1 MSVAKHGAKL
11 QIEGKLSNTYMN
23 TPNTLDII
31 FTVAFVVVPLVLGT
45 TYLVKKKRKGSETQY
60 EFTPEERSALE
71 FRRRLLMDGKPS
83 YDAEEWRTFSVQGLV
98 DVFCLVADVA
108 VKIHGE
114 TKDSLL
120 LDTAEKCHALADWM
134 LKNANQPAYKDFDM
148 THTISKVRGV
158 SATLG
163 YMVMRR

>member
-11 QIEGKLSNTYMN
+11 QIEGDLSNTYMN

-31 FTVAFVVVPLVLGT
+31 FTFVFLIIPLVLGT
-45 TYLVKKKRKGSETQY
+45 TYLVKKSRKRSEAQY
-60 EFTPEERSALE
+60 EFTSEERSALE
-71 FRRRLLMDGKPS
+71 FRRKLLMGKPS

-98 DVFCLVADVA
+98 EVFCLAA
-108 VKIHGE
+108 VTSAKINGE

-134 LKNANQPAYKDFDM
+134 LKNANRPAYKDFDM
-148 THTISKVRGV
+148 THVISKALGV
-158 SATLG
+158 SATLRD
-163 YMVMRR
+163 MVMRR